1 MKITDFFSSS
11 KSFTNSGEGRLVC
24 TPAANNTEQQE
35 ESMSVT
41 GSITVQT
48 PRKRRERFSDP
59 EVHKLVDTILVHI
72 QQLFGPKPLNVSGKA
87 AVWDKVV
94 KEVNKVG
101 GMRRTHVECKKRWMD
116 YKRKIKQTIDSLKMH
131 SSLGGQMRPLSE
143 MFSKRQIMVAQ
154 LFKMDASDG
163 PKNETH
169 DESSSEIG
177 ECVSSN
183 EHVLTPSYF
192 IDSEDEFF
200 PSQNKSLT
208 PSACLP
214 STSQQDKFISQSY
227 EEPQP
232 TTEPRD
238 SPITKTVD
246 SSKENIAAESRLQLG
261 TQMDQLIAQQKNIFE
276 MLQSMQKTI
285 ATSLNIQNKMY
296 NLVKGSTLELQ
307 KTVLSSQKASSD
319 HNSILELRLN
329 SLHAKLDEM
338 NSVLQVKQL
347 QELMSSDESEL
358 SASGTQDIRST
369 PTATYTPAATY
380 TQARKRAVDQDPT
393 LIDSM
398 KKAKKI

>member
-169 DESSSEIG
+169 DESSSEI
-177 ECVSSN
+177 
-183 EHVLTPSYF
+183 
-192 IDSEDEFF
+192 DEFF